1 MIDIVAMGELL
12 IDFTPGGTNSKGMKM
27 FTQNPGGA
35 PANVLAMNARLG
47 GKTAFIGKVGQDVS
61 GAFLQDVLEENSIDT
76 SGLVLNP
83 TAPTT
88 LAFVHLDEK
97 GNRSFSFY
105 RSPGVDQMLAPKEAA
120 LEQIQTFINEKED
133 VSSCKP

>member
-1 MIDIVAMGELL
+1 MIDVVAMGELL
-12 IDFTPGGTNSKGMKM
+12 IDFTPDGTNSKGMKM

-47 GKTAFIGKVGQDVS
+47 GKTAFIGKVGQDAS
-61 GAFLQDVLEENSIDT
+61 RAFLQDVLKGKGSR
-76 SGLVLNP
+76 LVVDP
-83 TAPTT
+83 VTPAT

-97 GNRSFSFY
+97 GDRSFSFY

-133 VSSCKP
+133 VSSCKQ